1 MMRTF
6 LIAGLLATAAAIP
19 AADAQKA
26 KDTLRIGFYQPVRL
40 VDYFFEPGPEAT
52 LAARMVFDT
61 LVNYDPD
68 KREFTSGIAKSWKR
82 IDDRTM
88 EFEIR
93 DDIKFHDGEPLDVD
107 DVLYSFKF
115 MVDPKVNYR
124 FKESRISWID
134 SFEKVGKSAFRV
146 RSKEPMAILVARM
159 NNFPPIYPQHIHAKL
174 EQKNSFGL
182 HAVGSG
188 PMRVVEFDSSTGM
201 TLVKNPSY
209 KGNSGKPAVQVGRAR
224 IDAVP
229 DHQTQVARMIRGEQD
244 LMYNVDKDQAES
256 FAGNPDFKVDVQDAV
271 SFNYVMFDA
280 KARSGAKMFAD
291 KNVRLAL
298 EYAINRKA
306 LRQLLHK
313 AVANAEPLD
322 AVCHPKILHC
332 AWSKKPPEFDPA
344 KAKKLLADAG
354 YPNGFDVEIL
364 TWGEARDTAEA
375 VAGMWREVGVNASVN
390 VQTFGAFVKTRS
402 AGVPAIVTLWD
413 NSVGQPDIDNTAEYF
428 FLPNARNYNK
438 DPELEKLALAGRR
451 ELDPKKR
458 TEIYRRMF
466 DGATE
471 EAYLMPLQR
480 IPAVIV
486 HRKEVRLL
494 GGTTHPKGFEINH
507 VAWN

>member
-1 MMRTF
+1 
-6 LIAGLLATAAAIP
+6 
-19 AADAQKA
+19 
-26 KDTLRIGFYQPVRL
+26 
-40 VDYFFEPGPEAT
+40 
-52 LAARMVFDT
+52 
-61 LVNYDPD
+61 
-68 KREFTSGIAKSWKR
+68 
-82 IDDRTM
+82 
-88 EFEIR
+88 
-93 DDIKFHDGEPLDVD
+93 
-107 DVLYSFKF
+107 
-115 MVDPKVNYR
+115 
-124 FKESRISWID
+124 
-134 SFEKVGKSAFRV
+134 
-146 RSKEPMAILVARM
+146 M